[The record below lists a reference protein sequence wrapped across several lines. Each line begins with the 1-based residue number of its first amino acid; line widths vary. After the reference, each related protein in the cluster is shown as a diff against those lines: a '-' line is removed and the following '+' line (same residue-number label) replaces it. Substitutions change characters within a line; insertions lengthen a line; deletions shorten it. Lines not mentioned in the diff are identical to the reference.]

1 MQIGTSEF
9 IFNKLK
15 TVTRK
20 EEFGQLL
27 HENVRFVVM
36 KHWIHLLLTTCLV
49 FTTSFGNSTTLQRT
63 AEENKVFMCLQGV
76 K

>member
-1 MQIGTSEF
+1 MQIGASEF
-9 IFNKLK
+9 IFNKLI

-49 FTTSFGNSTTLQRT
+49 FTTSFFNSTNLQRT
-63 AEENKVFMCLQGV
+63 AKENKVFMC
-76 K
+76 